1 MVKTR
6 QEIENVLDKY
16 RGALS
21 ALGIAAEQIILFGSY
36 ATGKAKEM
44 SDIDVVIVSS
54 DFQGKNVRERLEL
67 LGVAAV
73 RIMEPIQAYGFTP
86 EEMVSGEKSSFLKE
100 VLEYGRVAP

>member
-6 QEIENVLDKY
+6 QEIDKVLDKY

-21 ALGIAAEQIILFGSY
+21 DLGIVAEQVILFGSY
-36 ATGKAKEM
+36 ATEKAKEM
-44 SDIDVVIVSS
+44 SDIDVLIVSS
-54 DFQGKNVRERLEL
+54 DFRGKNVRERLEL

-86 EEMVSGEKSSFLKE
+86 EEMLSGEKSSFLKE
-100 VLEYGRVAP
+100 ILEYSRVAA